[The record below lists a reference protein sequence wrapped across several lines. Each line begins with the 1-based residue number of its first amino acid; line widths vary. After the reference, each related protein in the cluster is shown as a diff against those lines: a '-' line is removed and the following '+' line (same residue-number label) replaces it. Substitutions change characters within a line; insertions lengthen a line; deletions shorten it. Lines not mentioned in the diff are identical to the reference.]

1 MSSDPRSFLE
11 FFERQQ
17 AKHAARFPALRAEQV
32 LAFMGT
38 TSLAGTLRVLLR
50 PPAPPARRAARAAG
64 APDRARRD
72 ALPRPPA
79 PGECVTVHLTR
90 VERYQGYQVKT
101 RALAPGTSEAELVEA
116 APDGIVVKGAQI
128 YTVHHS
134 PYTLQF
140 FESVPYEEVEETL
153 AGLGHA
159 LVAVGETANL
169 SPRFVFHHEVQ
180 DGKVLLFH
188 GDGLALKTYMNV
200 RQNRS
205 ETRLVLDL
213 DDFTGFALRGTVEEF
228 APHQHPEAY
237 ERICHGFQA
246 GGWGKPSRVFRFAP
260 ESFEP
265 IAPVGRPQRGYRRV
279 RRSCSRTAAAS
290 SPRAPAPSRSSA
302 SPGTSARR
310 DPALRSAASASSACC
325 SAAEGGRV
333 GSGCA
338 RRGVTVPSSIP
349 GGAGPGPP
357 ASPGVSSISPG
368 PGGACSPTCV
378 LPSMKF
384 PSAAARAEAPADRHG

>member
-11 FFERQQ
+11 FFQRLH
-17 AKHAARFPALRAEQV
+17 AKHATRFPALRAEQV

-38 TSLAGTLRVLLR
+38 TSLAGTFASCSIHPLRSMARGPSAQELR
-50 PPAPPARRAARAAG
+50 IALG
-64 APDRARRD
+64 GT
-72 ALPRPPA
+72 LPRPPA

-101 RALAPGTSEAELVEA
+101 RALLPNTSVAELVEA
-116 APDGIVVKGAQI
+116 APGGIAVKGTQI

-153 AGLGHA
+153 AGLGYA
-159 LVAVGETANL
+159 LVAVGATANL
-169 SPRFVFHHEVQ
+169 SPRFVFHHEVR
-180 DGKVLLFH
+180 DGQVLLFH
-188 GDGLALKTYMNV
+188 GDGLALKTYMNL

-265 IAPVGRPQRGYRRV
+265 IAPR
-279 RRSCSRTAAAS
+279 
-290 SPRAPAPSRSSA
+290 
-302 SPGTSARR
+302 
-310 DPALRSAASASSACC
+310 
-325 SAAEGGRV
+325 
-333 GSGCA
+333 
-338 RRGVTVPSSIP
+338 
-349 GGAGPGPP
+349 
-357 ASPGVSSISPG
+357 
-368 PGGACSPTCV
+368 
-378 LPSMKF
+378 
-384 PSAAARAEAPADRHG
+384 